1 MAMISVNGNAI
12 KDPSVFS
19 WGLNDV
25 STSSSGRTQ
34 DATMHKTRVA
44 QKRKI
49 SLTWWNLNK
58 KETST
63 ILKAFN
69 DVNFKVTYPDALA
82 GVDETRTFYRSDPTA
97 PVRSWIEGRERYST
111 VSFDI
116 IEV

>member
-1 MAMISVNGNAI
+1 MAMLTVNGTAV
-12 KDPSVFS
+12 KDPSAFS

-34 DATMHKTRVA
+34 DAIMHKTRVA

-49 SLTWWNLNK
+49 SLTWWNPSP
-58 KETST
+58 EDAAS
-63 ILKAFN
+63 ILGAFN
-69 DVNFKVTYPDALA
+69 DVTFSVTYPDALT
-82 GVDETRTFYRSDPTA
+82 GKDETKTFYRSDPTA
-97 PVRSWIEGRERYST
+97 PMRSWAVGKKRYST

>member
-1 MAMISVNGNAI
+1 MAMLTVNGNKV
-12 KDPSVFS
+12 KDPSAFS
-19 WGLNDV
+19 WSLNDV
-25 STSSSGRTQ
+25 ATSSSGRTQ
-34 DATMHKTRVA
+34 DAIMHKTRVA

-49 SLTWWNLNK
+49 SLAWWNLDK
-58 KETST
+58 KDTSA

-69 DVNFKVTYPDALA
+69 DVNFSVTYPDALA

-97 PVRSWIEGRERYST
+97 PVRSWAVGKERYST